1 MRMWPHPRLLVA
13 DDDPLLLAAVADAL
27 TRLGADVVRAE
38 SGAELIDHL
47 VDEGPFDLVITDVS
61 MPWMNGL
68 QAMHSART
76 AGLGTS
82 VIVMTAL
89 QDERLSTLVQSLGR
103 HAVLL
108 RKPFELREL
117 EALVTM
123 LLSPKQP
130 DPRSADRFQRGDAT
144 DAGDRR

>member
-1 MRMWPHPRLLVA
+1 MWPHPHLLVA

-27 TRLGADVVRAE
+27 TRLGADVVRAG

-47 VDEGPFDLVITDVS
+47 VDEGPFDLVITDIS

-82 VIVMTAL
+82 VIFMTAL
-89 QDERLSTLVQSLGR
+89 KDERLTALVQALGR

-108 RKPFELREL
+108 RKPFELSEL
-117 EALVTM
+117 EAVATM
-123 LLSPKQP
+123 LLSPK
-130 DPRSADRFQRGDAT
+130 RLDRGSQGADAT
-144 DAGDRR
+144 GVGDRP